1 MRLIGLL
8 SFAAALMPAAAATA
22 QTSDGVFKIG
32 ILTDQNG
39 IYSYV
44 TGRGTVEAVRLAV
57 ADNGG
62 KVLGRTIE
70 VLVADDQNKADIASS
85 IARRWFDEDKVDVIL
100 AGAGSA
106 AAIAIV
112 NVAKEKNKTVLM
124 SGPGSSDL
132 TGKLCT
138 PVSTHWAWDTYALAA
153 SVAKAVVEDGG
164 KSWFF
169 VTADYSFGHALER
182 DATRFIETGGG
193 KVVGVARHPLG
204 SPDFSSYLV
213 TARGSGASVIGLAN
227 AGGDLVNTIKQAG
240 EFGIAQGGQRLA
252 GLLLYVN
259 DIQALG
265 LPVARGIVGAASFY
279 HDQSEETRAW
289 TARYVQRFP
298 GNNIPNMVHAGAY
311 AAVNHYLKA
320 AQAAG
325 TVAAEPV
332 NQKMREMPVNDFYNK
347 NVRLRGDG
355 RVLHDMMLWQTK
367 LPDESKGPFDLLSIR
382 KTIPGSEAFRS
393 EGESECP
400 LLKK

>member
-1 MRLIGLL
+1 MRFARTIVA
-8 SFAAALMPAAAATA
+8 AAALSGVGGALA
-22 QTSDGVFKIG
+22 QSTTEPFRIGV
-32 ILTDQNG
+32 LTDQNG

-44 TGRGTVEAVRLAV
+44 TGRGSLEAVRLAV

-62 KVLGRTIE
+62 KVLGRTVE
-70 VLVADDQNKADIASS
+70 VLAADDQNKADVAAS
-85 IARRWFDEDKVDVIL
+85 IARRWIDEEKVDVIL

-112 NVAKEKNKTVLM
+112 NVGRDKNRTVLM

-138 PVSTHWAWDTYALAA
+138 PVSSHWAWDTYALSS
-153 SVAKAVVEDGG
+153 SVAKAVVQDGG
-164 KSWFF
+164 KNWFF
-169 VTADYSFGHALER
+169 ITADYSFGQALER
-182 DATRFIETGGG
+182 DATRVIEGNGG

-204 SPDFSSYLV
+204 APDFSSYLL

-240 EFGIAQGGQRLA
+240 EFGIAQGGQRIA

-259 DIQALG
+259 DIQTLG
-265 LPVARGIVGAASFY
+265 LPVTRGIVGVSSFY
-279 HDQSEETRAW
+279 HDQTDETKAW
-289 TARYVQRFP
+289 TARYAQRFP

-320 AQAAG
+320 AQAVG
-325 TVAAEPV
+325 TAEAEAV
-332 NQKMREMPVNDFYNK
+332 NKKMRELPVNDFYNK
-347 NVRLRGDG
+347 NVTLRADG
-355 RVLHDMMLWQTK
+355 RVMHDMMLWQTK
-367 LPDESKGPFDLLSIR
+367 TPEESKGPFDLLAIR
-382 KTIPGSEAFRS
+382 STIPGAQAFRP
-393 EGESECP
+393 ESESKCP